1 MYTEVVTLRTD
12 FVGGRTL
19 TGLEPSSSHLWKTL
33 GRTMQP
39 PEVSSILKF
48 VNVLCFIVRYLL
60 N

>member
-19 TGLEPSSSHLWKTL
+19 TGLEPSLSHLWKTL

-39 PEVSSILKF
+39 PEVSSVLKF
-48 VNVLCFIVRYLL
+48 VNVLYFIVRYLL